1 MLSRQVRLLR
11 DQVYKGTVA
20 TRMAKRNAQ
29 VSMKAVPF
37 EELWGEQ
44 AQNLSRGG
52 GVKINVS
59 GEESFFGVFF
69 LYSSM

>member
-1 MLSRQVRLLR
+1 
-11 DQVYKGTVA
+11 
-20 TRMAKRNAQ
+20 
-29 VSMKAVPF
+29 MKAVPF

-59 GEESFFGVFF
+59 GEESFFGVF
-69 LYSSM
+69 SCIVQCKSRWGKGVSEKNVS

>member
-1 MLSRQVRLLR
+1 
-11 DQVYKGTVA
+11 
-20 TRMAKRNAQ
+20 MAKRNAQ